1 MCNKLIALVLH
12 GVCITVKHK
21 QTTRWVHIK
30 KGLPQGEILSPFLRN
45 LIVDNHSLIN
55 CTTKNITGYLQ
66 AFAENPVSSSLAE
79 GNEQDVL

>member
-1 MCNKLIALVLH
+1 MCNELIALVLH

-21 QTTRWVHIK
+21 ETTRRFHIK
-30 KGLPQGEILSPFLRN
+30 KGLLQVEILSPFLRN

-66 AFAENPVSSSLAE
+66 AFADDTVSSSLAE